1 MYIYLYIYIY
11 IYGPKSIMLYGHS
24 QRILRS
30 VALLTNVIKHVYT
43 YLYRAHLDESG
54 TRLKKLI
61 AQIITE

>member
-1 MYIYLYIYIY
+1 MNLKYILYIY

-54 TRLKKLI
+54 TCLKKLI
-61 AQIITE
+61 AQIITD

>member
-1 MYIYLYIYIY
+1 
-11 IYGPKSIMLYGHS
+11 MLYGHS

-54 TRLKKLI
+54 TCLKKLI
-61 AQIITE
+61 AQIITD

>member
-1 MYIYLYIYIY
+1 MYRY

-24 QRILRS
+24 QRILKS

-54 TRLKKLI
+54 TCLKKLI
-61 AQIITE
+61 AQIITD